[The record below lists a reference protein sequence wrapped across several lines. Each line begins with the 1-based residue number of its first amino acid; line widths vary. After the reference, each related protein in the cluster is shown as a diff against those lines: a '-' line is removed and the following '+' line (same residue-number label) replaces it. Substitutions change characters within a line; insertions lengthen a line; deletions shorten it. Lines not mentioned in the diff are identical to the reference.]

1 MIDDQHIAASVRI
14 WVPGCSSGEEV
25 YSIAIC
31 LLEYL
36 GGREILTHAE
46 LLRSEIDR
54 MSLA

>member
-1 MIDDQHIAASVRI
+1 LIDDQHIAASVRI